1 MWPDLLVDRRTVA
14 EKRIIYSL
22 DTLAIE
28 RNNIVSISQ
37 LVIKNVVDNSL
48 RYGRQLDGD
57 NIPLR
62 QLFILIEIALKHG
75 IKLGRRNLLQGKR
88 DPWDLIQNIEKLDP
102 GATDITDTVRQLST
116 VTTQQGRLRAWLR
129 LAVMQKRLA
138 DYIKLLVDDKN
149 LLDEYYEPEALM
161 RSEEAVLLCGLL
173 VSLNIVDC
181 NICLKEEDLDGQ
193 EGVIDLT
200 LYLRKKE
207 DIGRVDIVEE
217 SLDSLSEMK
226 TIIDQKSYVEEVNR
240 NLIASLSNLQNRL
253 DSLSNENAILRED
266 VAIYKRKTETLEHEN
281 ELLHTEVGKQSVRQ
295 TPDVHFHQL
304 DPKREDEW
312 EDKLQQLKE
321 SNQELEKEL
330 ILEVQMKAEMEMA
343 MKLLEKDV
351 HEKQDTIISLRSQ
364 LEDIKTINLEMYTK
378 LAECEKAI
386 TYKSD
391 MIQKLEKKTFAM
403 AETLEQ
409 LDKKY
414 TDTEKSLQV
423 SKAENQDLKVKVNSS
438 HKNKTELEAD
448 VKIEREW
455 RERLQES
462 SVTDRETIS
471 SLKQDNE
478 FLKQVSSDYDNLRQ
492 DNERLRE
499 QVRDGELTLEE
510 MGQQLSWSKLQL
522 SSLKDEANVATEWKE
537 DSAASNCP
545 LCAKEFSLARRK
557 HHCRNCGGIFCAKC
571 SDNQM
576 NLPSSAKPVRVCDN
590 CYTLV
595 LGRQSTMLPKT

>member
-1 MWPDLLVDRRTVA
+1 M
-14 EKRIIYSL
+14 
-22 DTLAIE
+22 
-28 RNNIVSISQ
+28 
-37 LVIKNVVDNSL
+37 IKNVVDNSL

-75 IKLGRRNLLQGKR
+75 LKVGRRNLLQGKR
-88 DPWDLIQNIEKLDP
+88 DIWDLIQNIEKLDP

-116 VTTQQGRLRAWLR
+116 VTRGEGRLRAWLR

-138 DYIKLLVDDKN
+138 DYIKLLVDEKT

-240 NLIASLSNLQNRL
+240 NLIATITNLQNRM
-253 DSLSNENAILRED
+253 DSLTNENAILRED
-266 VAIYKRKTETLEHEN
+266 VAIYKRKAETLEHEN
-281 ELLHTEVGKQSVRQ
+281 ALLHTEVGKQSVKQ
-295 TPDVHFHQL
+295 TPDIHFHQL
-304 DPKREDEW
+304 DPKKEDEW
-312 EDKLQQLKE
+312 EDKLKQLKV

-391 MIQKLEKKTFAM
+391 MIQKLEEKTFAM
-403 AETLEQ
+403 AKTLEQ

-414 TDTEKSLQV
+414 IETEKSLQG
-423 SKAENQDLKVKVNSS
+423 SKAENQDLKLKVSNS
-438 HKNKTELEAD
+438 HQQKTELEAD

-492 DNERLRE
+492 DNEKLKE

-522 SSLKDEANVATEWKE
+522 SSLKVHNFKVQSEE
-537 DSAASNCP
+537 DLLKQFP
-545 LCAKEFSLARRK
+545 
-557 HHCRNCGGIFCAKC
+557 
-571 SDNQM
+571 
-576 NLPSSAKPVRVCDN
+576 
-590 CYTLV
+590 
-595 LGRQSTMLPKT
+595 

>member
-1 MWPDLLVDRRTVA
+1 MLSSCHYRL
-14 EKRIIYSL
+14 SF
-22 DTLAIE
+22 
-28 RNNIVSISQ
+28 SQ

-62 QLFILIEIALKHG
+62 QLFIIIEIALKHG
-75 IKLGRRNLLQGKR
+75 LKVGRRNLLQGKR
-88 DPWDLIQNIEKLDP
+88 DIWDLIQNIEKLDP

-138 DYIKLLVDDKN
+138 DYIKLIVDDKT

-161 RSEEAVLLCGLL
+161 RSEEAVLLCGLM

-240 NLIASLSNLQNRL
+240 NLIATITNHQNRI
-253 DSLSNENAILRED
+253 DSLSSENAILRED
-266 VAIYKRKTETLEHEN
+266 VAIYKRKAEALEHEN
-281 ELLHTEVGKQSVRQ
+281 ALLHTEVGKQTVRQ

-304 DPKREDEW
+304 DPKKEDEW
-312 EDKLQQLKE
+312 EDKLKQLKD

-414 TDTEKSLQV
+414 IETEKSLQG
-423 SKAENQDLKVKVNSS
+423 SKTENQELKSKVSS
-438 HKNKTELEAD
+438 AQKQKTELEAD

-455 RERLQES
+455 RERLQET

-499 QVRDGELTLEE
+499 HVKDGELTLEE

-522 SSLKDEANVATEWKE
+522 SSMKV
-537 DSAASNCP
+537 
-545 LCAKEFSLARRK
+545 
-557 HHCRNCGGIFCAKC
+557 
-571 SDNQM
+571 
-576 NLPSSAKPVRVCDN
+576 
-590 CYTLV
+590 
-595 LGRQSTMLPKT
+595 

>member
-1 MWPDLLVDRRTVA
+1 M
-14 EKRIIYSL
+14 
-22 DTLAIE
+22 
-28 RNNIVSISQ
+28 
-37 LVIKNVVDNSL
+37 IKNVVDHSL
-48 RYGRQLDGD
+48 RHGRQLDGD

-62 QLFILIEIALKHG
+62 QLFIVMDIALKHG
-75 IKLGRRNLLQGKR
+75 LKVGRRNLLLGKK
-88 DPWDLIQNIEKLDP
+88 DAWDLVQTVERLDP

-116 VTTQQGRLRAWLR
+116 VATPQGRLRAWLR

-138 DYIKLLVDDKN
+138 DYMKLIVDEKTV
-149 LLDEYYEPEALM
+149 LHEYYEPEALM

-217 SLDSLSEMK
+217 SFDSLSEMK
-226 TIIDQKSYVEEVNR
+226 TIIDQKTYIEEINR
-240 NLIASLSNLQNRL
+240 NLIANVTNLQNRI
-253 DSLSNENAILRED
+253 DSLSNENALLRED
-266 VAIYKRKTETLEHEN
+266 VAIHKRKAETLEHEN
-281 ELLHTEVGKQSVRQ
+281 ALLHTEVGKQSARQ
-295 TPDVHFHQL
+295 APDITFHHL
-304 DPKREDEW
+304 DPKKEDEW
-312 EDKLQQLKE
+312 EAKLKQLKD

-364 LEDIKTINLEMYTK
+364 LEDIKGINLEMYTK

-391 MIQKLEKKTFAM
+391 IIQKLEKKTIAM

-409 LDKKY
+409 LDKKCI
-414 TDTEKSLQV
+414 DSEKSLQG
-423 SKAENQDLKVKVNSS
+423 SKAENQELRSKVSS
-438 HKNKTELEAD
+438 SENKMTELEAD

-462 SVTDRETIS
+462 SVTERETIF

-478 FLKQVSSDYDNLRQ
+478 FLKQVSSDYDNMRL

-510 MGQQLSWSKLQL
+510 LGQQLSWSKLQVTTMKVNV
-522 SSLKDEANVATEWKE
+522 SLTYRG
-537 DSAASNCP
+537 S
-545 LCAKEFSLARRK
+545 
-557 HHCRNCGGIFCAKC
+557 
-571 SDNQM
+571 
-576 NLPSSAKPVRVCDN
+576 
-590 CYTLV
+590 
-595 LGRQSTMLPKT
+595 